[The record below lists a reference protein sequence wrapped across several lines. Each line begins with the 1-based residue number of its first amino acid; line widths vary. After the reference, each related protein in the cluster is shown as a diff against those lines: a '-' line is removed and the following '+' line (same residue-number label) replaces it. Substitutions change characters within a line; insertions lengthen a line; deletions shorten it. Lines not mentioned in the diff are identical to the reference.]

1 MKASTLSFPSVFE
14 PSFGNTENSAN
25 DLLNGIKLRHN
36 NQWYVVGEL
45 AKKDGINPQRIINS
59 APDERDYELLFK
71 SALLTL
77 IDKVEQPITI
87 TLGLPFSTFNIY
99 KQPLAKVLEKKF
111 FSVEYSTDTFTLN
124 GTARRSNFEIGQFDI
139 IPELVG
145 GVIGIKKI
153 YATQQP
159 KNFIV
164 VSLGYGTA
172 EGGMATED
180 GLQQRTCFSTHGI
193 RYVVSNLQRE
203 LNKLHYLELKN
214 EFQINDSLM
223 KGVMIANRK
232 KIELRDM
239 RKEILNQYYRQVISP
254 SIKNHITDRDF
265 ERCESI
271 YLIGG
276 GVHYDD
282 LKDAFYDEFK
292 DFMKIEA
299 VPDSQNVASLGYL
312 NNSYSLSATHAR
324 GCVGLDLGN
333 SSTIISYFGA

>member
-1 MKASTLSFPSVFE
+1 LH
-14 PSFGNTENSAN
+14 
-25 DLLNGIKLRHN
+25 LLL
-36 NQWYVVGEL
+36 EL
-45 AKKDGINPQRIINS
+45 T
-59 APDERDYELLFK
+59 YELLFK

-77 IDKVEQPITI
+77 IDKVEQPIII

-99 KQPLAKVLEKKF
+99 KQPLAKILDKKF
-111 FSVEYSTDTFTLN
+111 FSVEYNTETFALN

-153 YATQQP
+153 YEAHKP

-164 VSLGYGTA
+164 ISLGYGTA
-172 EGGMATED
+172 EGGMATEE

-193 RYVVSNLQRE
+193 RYVVSNMQRE
-203 LNKLHYLELKN
+203 LNKIHYLELKN

-232 KIELRDM
+232 KIELKEM
-239 RKEILNQYYRQVISP
+239 RKEILTQYYRQVISP
-254 SIKNHITDRDF
+254 AIKNHITDRDF
-265 ERCESI
+265 ERCECI
-271 YLIGG
+271 YLVGG
-276 GVHYDD
+276 GVHYED
-282 LKDAFYDEFK
+282 LKDAFQQEFN
-292 DFMKIEA
+292 DFMKLEV

-312 NNSYSLSATHAR
+312 YNSLSLSSTNNR
-324 GCVGLDLGN
+324 GCVGLELGN